1 MMSIFWVGAR
11 ESDIENEKMFC
22 GSITRYGRDN
32 ANNLSFCNNNF
43 TNSYDEF
50 LEKCLQQRIENNDN
64 CKFLFSNEM
73 NAYKFGETLY
83 RHAICLN
90 KLSIVESLNNKM
102 FFRQFFNQ
110 IVNVPPAITI
120 NICEDTDYCFINSI
134 FNDTYDKYVVQT
146 VNSGGGEGS
155 IMVSKNS
162 NFSLLSKLNSPVL
175 ITPYL
180 KNTIPVNVHIA
191 VSKEEIYIFPPSI
204 QLIHNNFSYVGADF
218 IKYAELDKSIKNKI
232 LSDCLLLAKKVQFL
246 GAYGVFGVDILI
258 DEDKLYFIE
267 CNFRYQGSSFVLN
280 TALLDSKLPSIFQ
293 IHYAAFSN
301 ELHKI
306 PKEVCEV
313 DVNFSSFRR
322 TISNQDVRLPSPLQL
337 KMDGNNINSK
347 LRNGYMYYELFDK
360 SIYDYIA
367 K

>member
-1 MMSIFWVGAR
+1 MMSLYWIGAR
-11 ESDIENEKMFC
+11 ESDIENEKLFC

-32 ANNLSFCNNNF
+32 AYNTSFCNNNF

-50 LEKCLQQRIENNDN
+50 LKICLHQKIEDNNN

-73 NAYKFGETLY
+73 NAYKFGEEIY
-83 RHAICLN
+83 RNAICLN

-102 FFRQFFNQ
+102 FFRQYFNQ

-120 NICEDTDYCFINSI
+120 NLCKDTDYYFINSI
-134 FNDTYDKYVVQT
+134 FNNAYDEYVVQA

-155 IMVSKNS
+155 MLISKNS
-162 NFSLLSKLNSPVL
+162 NLSLLAKLNSPVL
-175 ITPYL
+175 ITPYF
-180 KNTIPVNVHIA
+180 KNTIPVNIHIA

-204 QLIHNNFSYVGADF
+204 QLIHNRFSYVGADF
-218 IKYAELDKSIKNKI
+218 IKYTELDNSIKNQI
-232 LSDCLLLAKKVQFL
+232 LSECLLLAKKVQYL
-246 GAYGVFGVDILI
+246 GAYGVFGVDVLI
-258 DEDKLYFIE
+258 DGDKLYFLE

-280 TALLDSKLPSIFQ
+280 TALLNNTLPSIFQ

-301 ELHKI
+301 KLHKI
-306 PKEVCEV
+306 PRDVCEV

-322 TISNQDVRLPSPLQL
+322 TINNQDICLPSPLQL
-337 KMDGNNINSK
+337 KMDGNNINSE

-360 SIYDYIA
+360 SIYDYIV